1 MCCAT
6 RSHWSRAAWRRRSRR
21 DAAKRLAHCGDVFC
35 LQSATRPL
43 WSRTIGVL
51 LKIAK
56 DGIRRSGDTREDRS
70 MFTQR
75 SGSVASYV
83 TIAVA
88 AAILSAV
95 GTWSA
100 TQFVANSTA
109 QPAAPA
115 TGQLLTQPLADL
127 PGREVRISLLDRE
140 PGASSAR
147 HRHPGHHTFGYVI
160 EGTYEFAIN
169 GEPSR
174 TLKAGDTFYEPPTAV
189 HSTSRNP
196 RIADSVPVIA
206 DSF

>member
-1 MCCAT
+1 
-6 RSHWSRAAWRRRSRR
+6 
-21 DAAKRLAHCGDVFC
+21 
-35 LQSATRPL
+35 
-43 WSRTIGVL
+43 
-51 LKIAK
+51 
-56 DGIRRSGDTREDRS
+56 

-75 SGSVASYV
+75 SGSVASYAAV
-83 TIAVA
+83 AVA
-88 AAILSAV
+88 AASLSVV

-100 TQFVANSTA
+100 TQFVAGSAA
-109 QPAAPA
+109 QSAAPA

-140 PGASSAR
+140 PGASSAP

-174 TLKAGDTFYEPPTAV
+174 LLKAGDTFYEPPTAI

-196 RIADSVPVIA
+196 STDKRVKILVFMVADQKNPSTVA
-206 DSF
+206 E

>member
-1 MCCAT
+1 
-6 RSHWSRAAWRRRSRR
+6 
-21 DAAKRLAHCGDVFC
+21 
-35 LQSATRPL
+35 
-43 WSRTIGVL
+43 
-51 LKIAK
+51 
-56 DGIRRSGDTREDRS
+56 
-70 MFTQR
+70 MFTRR
-75 SGSVASYV
+75 SGSVASY
-83 TIAVA
+83 AVVAMA
-88 AAILSAV
+88 AAILSGV

-100 TQFVANSTA
+100 TQFVAGSAA

-174 TLKAGDTFYEPPTAV
+174 LLKAGDSFYEPPTAI

-196 RIADSVPVIA
+196 STDKRAKILVFMVADQNNPSTVA
-206 DSF
+206 E

>member
-1 MCCAT
+1 M
-6 RSHWSRAAWRRRSRR
+6 
-21 DAAKRLAHCGDVFC
+21 
-35 LQSATRPL
+35 
-43 WSRTIGVL
+43 I
-51 LKIAK
+51 
-56 DGIRRSGDTREDRS
+56 
-70 MFTQR
+70 TQG
-75 SGSVASYV
+75 SGSVASYIA
-83 TIAVA
+83 IAVA

-100 TQFVANSTA
+100 TQFVASSAA

-115 TGQLLTQPLADL
+115 TGQLLAQPLADL

-147 HRHPGHHTFGYVI
+147 HRHPGHHVFGYVI

-174 TLKAGDTFYEPPTAV
+174 TLKAGDTFYEPPTAI

-196 RIADSVPVIA
+196 STDKRAKILVFMVADQKNPNTVA
-206 DSF
+206 E

>member
-1 MCCAT
+1 
-6 RSHWSRAAWRRRSRR
+6 
-21 DAAKRLAHCGDVFC
+21 
-35 LQSATRPL
+35 
-43 WSRTIGVL
+43 
-51 LKIAK
+51 
-56 DGIRRSGDTREDRS
+56 

-75 SGSVASYV
+75 SGSVASYA
-83 TIAVA
+83 AVA
-88 AAILSAV
+88 AATAILSAV
-95 GTWSA
+95 GTWGA
-100 TQFVANSTA
+100 TQFVTRSAA

-115 TGQLLTQPLADL
+115 TGLPQGLPLTQPLADL

-174 TLKAGDTFYEPPTAV
+174 TLKAGDTFYEPPTAI

-196 RIADSVPVIA
+196 SIDKRAKILVFMVADQKNPSTVA
-206 DSF
+206 E